1 MSDTLDM
8 ATLLRNA
15 AQAKRNKSQGRVSST
30 TLLATITEFLNNDN
44 MQFVAV
50 EDKFPSGTK
59 HSSIVARFRNVI
71 IENKVD
77 ELVYPIVN
85 DDHVYL
91 VKLVESA

>member
-1 MSDTLDM
+1 MADTLDM

-15 AQAKRNKSQGRVSST
+15 ANAKRTKSQSRVSST
-30 TLLATITEFLNNDN
+30 TLLAKVTEFLNDND

-50 EDKFPSGTK
+50 EDTFPSGTK
-59 HSSIVARFRNVI
+59 LSAIVARFRNII

-77 ELVYPIVN
+77 ELVYPVVN

-91 VKLVESA
+91 VKLTA